1 MKRILTRIAGIIDT
15 IIYALITAT
24 CSLLFGLILA
34 GSSYMLELGIT
45 DRNIGIT
52 IFVGFLVL
60 LIFIIS
66 LAGLIFSVKSISF
79 MQLGRE
85 KFRSKFPIIIAN
97 IVFNFM
103 FAVIIFF
110 FSGDTAVNP
119 LHTTVLFLCFIVC
132 GTMYIVDICR
142 NKNIPSNLPN
152 QKKSFDLKQEI
163 EMGASHYAL
172 EINLV
177 KLNNLK
183 EQNLITDDEYT
194 ALREKTIKSEL
205 EK

>member
-1 MKRILTRIAGIIDT
+1 MKRILTRIAAIIDT

-34 GSSYMLELGIT
+34 GSSYTLELGIT
-45 DRNIGIT
+45 DKNIGIT

-110 FSGDTAVNP
+110 FSGDTAINP

-132 GTMYIVDICR
+132 GVMYIVDICK
-142 NKNIPSNLPN
+142 NKNIPSTLSN
-152 QKKSFDLKQEI
+152 QKKVFDIKQEL
-163 EMGASHYAL
+163 ETSHFTL

-183 EQNLITDDEYT
+183 EQNLITDEEYT